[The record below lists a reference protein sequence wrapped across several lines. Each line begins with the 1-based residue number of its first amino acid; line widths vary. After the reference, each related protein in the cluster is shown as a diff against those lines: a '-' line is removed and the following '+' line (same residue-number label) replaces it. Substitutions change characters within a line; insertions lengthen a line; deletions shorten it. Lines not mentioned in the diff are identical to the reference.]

1 MEIQVFAW
9 LMDIFLI
16 FTLHIFYRQ
25 LLGVKYES
33 RFVLIAGWSACLLF
47 FNVSS
52 YLFDG
57 STPARCLSAV
67 IINFFLL
74 LFLYNG
80 TIMHKL
86 ILAFMLLVNIYS
98 MFLWFLLV
106 KVITIFSLKQSQTK
120 INLTDWIGIFLIP
133 IGSFVICYVAW
144 QAQGQTV
151 NLFQSIILAIS
162 LIINMAADYLYR
174 QIQFYSIA
182 DEENKLLRQQNE
194 YFQARYED
202 FEKQWL
208 KLCRIRHDMINN
220 CVLEMDYLEKGEY
233 DLLLEYYRDRIGKI
247 KDRKKVI
254 HTGNIGIDSIVNYK
268 LETAE
273 KWQITVDRT
282 IEIAGKV
289 TIDNRDINILIGNL
303 MDNAIEAVR
312 NINADKRKISLL
324 IRTDN
329 TAFFLE
335 IGNFFKGERIRD
347 ADGNFLTNKADKRCH
362 GMGLKGVQ
370 EIVRKYNGQMTIDVK
385 ENEFNIKVLIYMT

>member
-80 TIMHKL
+80 TIIHKL
-86 ILAFMLLVNIYS
+86 FLAFLLPANAYFLI
-98 MFLWFLLV
+98 LWFILV
-106 KVITIFSLKQSQTK
+106 KVITALSLKQNQGK
-120 INLTDWIGIFLIP
+120 INLADWIHIFLIP
-133 IGSFVICYVAW
+133 TGSLVICYVVW
-144 QAQGQTV
+144 RAQGQTV

-182 DEENKLLRQQNE
+182 NEENKLLRQQNE
-194 YFQARYED
+194 YFQAEYED

-208 KLCRIRHDMINN
+208 KLCRIRHDMTNN
-220 CVLEMDYLEKGEY
+220 YVLEMDYLEKGEY

-268 LETAE
+268 LGIAE
-273 KWQITVDRT
+273 ELQITVDRT

-289 TIDNRDINILIGNL
+289 TINHVDLNILIGNL

-312 NINADKRKISLL
+312 NMNADRKKISLL
-324 IRTDN
+324 IRTDQ

-335 IGNFFKGERIRD
+335 IGNFFKGERTRD
-347 ADGNFLTNKADKRCH
+347 AEGNFLTNKTDKFYH
-362 GMGLKGVQ
+362 GLGLKGVQ